1 MAVGC
6 VAAVGR
12 SEVALVIDG
21 PVELVV
27 DLCRKPDS
35 LVVFVSAEELAVSL
49 DFWLSSALIVFVV
62 SEISEEDVEA
72 SELLTLADV
81 VEGALECLL
90 IAPFA
95 LFRFGS

>member
-21 PVELVV
+21 PV